1 MYVLRTLTVA
11 TFYFA
16 VARLALLLAFPGS
29 NATSVWPPSG
39 IAVALAVMW
48 GWRAIPGIFLGALT
62 ANAVSFF
69 SSGTIAWWDSIAP
82 SFIVAVGNSAEAGIV
97 AWLSIRL
104 VRGEAPVVSSSRA
117 LGIFAV
123 AAMVGASVSAS
134 YGISTLLL
142 WERIPSHL
150 APAVGIT
157 WWLGDVVGMLVFT
170 PFMLA
175 WRSQLYPQSSGGSLE
190 RIFLIPAT
198 MIIAWIACADVLP
211 PTFRG
216 FTPIILLSIVLW
228 PCLRLSLREVTAS
241 VMTIAVIAVWN
252 TSQGRGPCVRAD
264 MNDSFLLLQGWIG
277 FGTLALL
284 SLAVP
289 RQSSR
294 ESSAASSSQLTAFY
308 SSASISWPALLLGC
322 LGLLV
327 TSLMWLSL
335 THEAQRNH
343 LEQKRAQCQQLANF
357 FSADLK
363 NSAQTLARMA
373 DRWAVRGEMT
383 ELEWRA
389 DCLNYLRDHRE
400 YLAID
405 WLDHDGVVRWVE
417 PVDHSRLIVG
427 QHLTEEPIRQAAL
440 LQSQQTHQAIVSG
453 LADLRQ
459 GPEGFL
465 MLCPIRSQARELGGL
480 AFVFTVAA
488 MRDQIKSHFDF
499 IADLQPILIRDM
511 HGREAHVEAPSSTP
525 ILWKKI
531 DVPGGQW
538 EIGQVLVPAK
548 LNPLPMAILCTGILL
563 SVLAAI
569 AAQFAANSYRQAV
582 VLRVTNALLSEE
594 SIKARAATQAKSEF
608 LATMSHEIRTPMNG
622 VIGTTELLLD
632 TKLTAEQRELAE
644 TVNSCGVT
652 LLAIINDILDL
663 SKIEAGRLDLELLPT
678 DPLMVVEDSL
688 QLVADRAAEQ
698 GLQLIWRATS
708 EVPSLVDLDAARLR
722 QVLLNLLANAVKFTS
737 AGHVTLSVS
746 MLNHQL
752 VFSIEDSGIGM
763 DAATIAI
770 LFQPFTQADAS
781 MNRRFGG
788 TGLGLAISQRLTL
801 LMGGSIS
808 VTSTLGAGSRF
819 TVTLPLREPHLIAPS
834 LKEPGIFSGRRAHLA
849 DLDPMLGAALAER
862 LSALGVEVVAT
873 RDAGVMVITGDPAHA
888 DNPQVIRILPRR
900 TQLPEGGSS
909 PVIRLPIRRLALQQA
924 LVRAFGLNPSMGNLP
939 QTAPSTRRW
948 QRVLVVEDNAINR
961 RVASLMLAPFA
972 ETVDIAVDGHE
983 AVRRAAQAD
992 YDLIMMNL
1000 QMPGMDGCA
1009 ATHAIRLAEQHH
1021 GRPRTLIVALTAN
1034 TFSDERQAC
1043 LAAGMDGF
1051 LAKPLRREDLLQ
1063 L

>member
-1 MYVLRTLTVA
+1 MYVVRTITVA

-48 GWRAIPGIFLGALT
+48 GWRALSGIFLGAFV

-69 SSGTIAWWDSIAP
+69 SSGTIAWWDCIAP
-82 SFIVAVGNSAEAGIV
+82 SLAVAVGNSAEAGIV

-104 VRGEAPVVSSSRA
+104 VRGQAPVVSSSRA
-117 LGIFAV
+117 LLSFAV

-134 YGISTLLL
+134 SGVSTLLL
-142 WERIPSHL
+142 WERIPTHL

-175 WRSQLYPQSSGGSLE
+175 WGLQRNPTSSGGQME
-190 RIFLIPAT
+190 RVLFLPTTA
-198 MIIAWIACADVLP
+198 IIAWIACADVLP

-216 FTPIILLSIVLW
+216 FTPIILLSAVLW

-264 MNDSFLLLQGWIG
+264 MNDSLLLLQGWIG

-294 ESSAASSSQLTAFY
+294 QSPAASPSQLSAFF
-308 SSASISWPALLLGC
+308 SSTSISWPALLLGC

-327 TSLMWLSL
+327 TSLLWLSL
-335 THEAQRNH
+335 TQDAQRIH
-343 LEQKRAQCQQLANF
+343 QDQQRAKCQQLASY
-357 FSADLK
+357 FSTDLK
-363 NSAQTLARMA
+363 NSAHSLARMA
-373 DRWAVRGEMT
+373 DRWAMRGEMP
-383 ELEWRA
+383 EIEWRA
-389 DCLNYLRDHRE
+389 DCVNYLSDHPE

-417 PVDHSRLIVG
+417 PVANSRLIVG
-427 QHLTEEPIRQAAL
+427 QRLNDEPIRQAAL
-440 LQSQQTHQAIVSG
+440 RQSQQTYQPAISG
-453 LADLRQ
+453 LVALRQ
-459 GPEGFL
+459 GHEGFL
-465 MLCPIRSQARELGGL
+465 MMCPIGNTSRQLGAL
-480 AFVFTVAA
+480 AMVFTVAA
-488 MRDQIKSHFDF
+488 MRDKMRVSLSGIP
-499 IADLQPILIRDM
+499 DLQPILLRDM
-511 HGREAHVEAPSSTP
+511 LGHEAHIETQASKS
-525 ILWKKI
+525 ILWLPI
-531 DVPGGQW
+531 DLPGSQW
-538 EIGQVLVPAK
+538 EIGQALVPAR
-548 LNPLPMAILCTGILL
+548 LNPLPTVVLCTGILL
-563 SVLAAI
+563 SGLAAI
-569 AAQFAANSYRQAV
+569 AAQFAANNQRQTVA
-582 VLRVTNALLSEE
+582 LRITNALLTEE
-594 SIKARAATQAKSEF
+594 SIKALAAAKAKTEF

-632 TKLTAEQRELAE
+632 SKLTTEQRELAE

-678 DPLMVVEDSL
+678 DPLTVVEDSL
-688 QLVADRAAEQ
+688 LLVADRAAEQ
-698 GLQLIWRATS
+698 GLQLVWRATGD
-708 EVPSLVDLDAARLR
+708 VPSLVDLDAARLR
-722 QVLLNLLANAVKFTS
+722 QVLLNLLANAVKFTP

-746 MLNHQL
+746 MLNHEL

-763 DAATIAI
+763 DAETIAK

-808 VTSTLGAGSRF
+808 ATSTLGAGSQF
-819 TVTLPLREPHLIAPS
+819 TVTLPIRETHLNHPS
-834 LKEPGIFSGRRAHLA
+834 PAQPGIFSGRRAHLA
-849 DLDPMLGAALAER
+849 GLDPILREALVER
-862 LSALGVEVVAT
+862 LSALGVEVVAN
-873 RDAGVMVITGDPAHA
+873 RDPGAVLVTGDASHA
-888 DNPQVIRILPRR
+888 DDPHVIRVLPRR

-909 PVIRLPIRRLALQQA
+909 LVIRTPIRREALQLALA
-924 LVRAFGLNPSMGNLP
+924 GAFALNPSPGNQA
-939 QTAPSTRRW
+939 QTAPPTQRW

-961 RVASLMLAPFA
+961 RIATLMLAPLA
-972 ETVDIAVDGHE
+972 ENVDIAVDGLE
-983 AVRRAAQAD
+983 AVRRAADTD
-992 YDLIMMNL
+992 YDLIFMDL
-1000 QMPGMDGCA
+1000 QMPGMDGFA

-1021 GRPRTLIVALTAN
+1021 GRPRTRIVALTAN
-1034 TFSDERQAC
+1034 SISDERQAC

-1051 LAKPLRREDLLQ
+1051 LAKPLRREDLLNV
-1063 L
+1063 